1 VRPGNR
7 PNHALRRVS
16 IERDY
21 LKHAE
26 GSALIAFGDTKV
38 ICAAT
43 VTSQVPRF
51 LRDSGK
57 GWVTAEYAML
67 PRSAQD
73 RVARDA
79 VRRGRA
85 LEISRLIGRSLRA
98 AVDLEALRERQV
110 MVDCDVIQADGGTR
124 TASITGGYVALHD
137 ALAKLVDE
145 GVLERSPLQ
154 GQCAAVSMGVVDGD
168 VLLDLCYEEDF
179 RADVDMNLVMRDDGG
194 IIEIQGAAEGD
205 AFPKEVLDRMIEVG
219 RNGIQELFAI
229 QAEALRGE

>member
-1 VRPGNR
+1 MRPGDR
-7 PNHALRRVS
+7 PNHALRPVT

-67 PRSAQD
+67 PRSAQE

-98 AVDLEALRERQV
+98 VADLRALGERQII
-110 MVDCDVIQADGGTR
+110 VDCDVVQADGGTR

-145 GVLERSPLQ
+145 GRLERSPLK
-154 GQCAAVSMGVVDGD
+154 GQCAAVSIGVVDGE

-194 IIEIQGAAEGD
+194 IIEIQGSAEGE
-205 AFPKEVLDRMIEVG
+205 AFPKEVLEQMIEVG
-219 RNGIQELFAI
+219 RKGIQELFAI

>member
-1 VRPGNR
+1 MRPGDR
-7 PNHALRRVS
+7 PNHALRPVT

-67 PRSAQD
+67 PRSARE
-73 RVARDA
+73 RVAREA

-98 AVDLEALRERQV
+98 VADLRALGERQII
-110 MVDCDVIQADGGTR
+110 VDCDVVQADGGTR

-145 GVLERSPLQ
+145 GRLERSPLK
-154 GQCAAVSMGVVDGD
+154 GQCAAVSIGVVDGE

-194 IIEIQGAAEGD
+194 IIEIQGSAEGE
-205 AFPKEVLDRMIEVG
+205 AFPKEVLEQMIEVG
-219 RNGIQELFAI
+219 RKGIQELFAI

>member
-1 VRPGNR
+1 MRPGNR

>member
-1 VRPGNR
+1 MRPGDR
-7 PNHALRRVS
+7 PNQALRRVT

-67 PRSAQD
+67 PRSAQE

-98 AVDLEALRERQV
+98 VVDLGALGERQII
-110 MVDCDVIQADGGTR
+110 VDCDVIQADGGTR

-137 ALAKLVDE
+137 ALAKLVAE
-145 GVLERSPLQ
+145 RVLERSPLK
-154 GQCAAVSMGVVDGD
+154 GQCAAVSMGVVDGE

-194 IIEIQGAAEGD
+194 IIEIQGAAEGE
-205 AFPKEVLDRMIEVG
+205 AFPKEVLEQMLEVG
-219 RNGIQELFAI
+219 RKGIQELFAI

>member
-1 VRPGNR
+1 VRPGDR
-7 PNHALRRVS
+7 PNQALRRVT

-67 PRSAQD
+67 PRSAQE

-98 AVDLEALRERQV
+98 VVDLGALGERQII
-110 MVDCDVIQADGGTR
+110 VDCDVIQADGGTR

-137 ALAKLVDE
+137 ALAKLVAE
-145 GVLERSPLQ
+145 RVLERSPLK
-154 GQCAAVSMGVVDGD
+154 GQCAAVSMGVVDGE

-194 IIEIQGAAEGD
+194 IIEIQGAAEGE
-205 AFPKEVLDRMIEVG
+205 AFPKEVLEQMLEVG
-219 RNGIQELFAI
+219 RKGIQELFAI